1 MKIIGVTG
9 SSGAG
14 KTSVCKI
21 LKEKYHISI
30 IDADEVARELSKKG
44 NLYLQAIAN
53 EFGEGILDENG
64 ELKRKELAKL
74 IYEQEEKR
82 SALNHLTFIYVVKEI
97 KKRIAELANEKT
109 VAIDAAL
116 LFESELDKICD
127 TTIGLVSTE
136 EDKIER
142 ICKRDGISEEMAK
155 KRLAIQM
162 LEEELKKRVNYVI
175 VNDGSELTL
184 EKEIEKIIS
193 KVIE

>member
-1 MKIIGVTG
+1 MKIIGITG

-21 LKEKYHISI
+21 LKEKYYISI

-44 NLYLQAIAN
+44 NPYLQEIAN
-53 EFGEGILDENG
+53 KFGEEILDEKG

-82 SALNHLTFIYVVKEI
+82 NILNHLTFVYVVEEI
-97 KKRIAELANEKT
+97 KKRIAELVNEKT

-116 LFESELDKICD
+116 LFESGLDKICD
-127 TTIGLVSTE
+127 TTIGLVARE
-136 EDKIER
+136 EDKVKR
-142 ICKRDGISEEMAK
+142 ICERDGISKEMAR

-162 LEEELKKRVNYVI
+162 PEEELKKRVNYVI
-175 VNDGSELTL
+175 INDGSELTL
-184 EKEIEKIIS
+184 EKEIETISS
-193 KVIE
+193 KVIK

>member
-1 MKIIGVTG
+1 MKIIGITG

-21 LKEKYHISI
+21 LKEKYYISI

-44 NLYLQAIAN
+44 NPYLQEIAN
-53 EFGEGILDENG
+53 KFGEEILDEKG

-82 SALNHLTFIYVVKEI
+82 NILNHLTFVYVVEEI
-97 KKRIAELANEKT
+97 KKRIAELVNEKT

-116 LFESELDKICD
+116 LFESGLDKICD
-127 TTIGLVSTE
+127 TTIGLVARE
-136 EDKIER
+136 EDKVKR
-142 ICKRDGISEEMAK
+142 ICERDGISKEMAR

-162 LEEELKKRVNYVI
+162 PEEELKKRVNYVI
-175 VNDGSELTL
+175 INDGSELTL

-193 KVIE
+193 KLIE

>member
-1 MKIIGVTG
+1 MKIIGITG

-21 LKEKYHISI
+21 LKEKYYISI

-44 NLYLQAIAN
+44 NPYLQEIAN
-53 EFGEGILDENG
+53 KFGEEILDEKG

-82 SALNHLTFIYVVKEI
+82 NILNHLTFVYVVEEI
-97 KKRIAELANEKT
+97 KKRIAELVNEKT

-116 LFESELDKICD
+116 LFESGLDKICD
-127 TTIGLVSTE
+127 TTIGLVARE
-136 EDKIER
+136 EEKVER
-142 ICKRDGISEEMAK
+142 ICKRDGISKEMAR

-162 LEEELKKRVNYVI
+162 PEEELKKRVNYVI
-175 VNDGSELTL
+175 INDGSELTL

-193 KVIE
+193 KLIE

>member
-9 SSGAG
+9 NSGAG
-14 KTSVCKI
+14 KTSVCSI

-44 NLYLQAIAN
+44 SPYLQAITDD
-53 EFGEGILDENG
+53 FGEEIIDEKG

-82 SALNHLTFIYVVKEI
+82 NTLNRLTFLYVVEEI
-97 KKRIAELANEKT
+97 KKRITELSSKKT

-116 LFESELDKICD
+116 LLESGLDKICD
-127 TTIGLVSTE
+127 TTIGLVAIE
-136 EDKIER
+136 EDKVER
-142 ICKRDGISEEMAK
+142 ICKRDGISKEMAR

-162 LEEELKKRVNYVI
+162 PEEELKKRVNYVI
-175 VNDGSELTL
+175 INDGSELTL
-184 EKEIEKIIS
+184 EKEVEKIIS
-193 KVIE
+193 KIIE

>member
-9 SSGAG
+9 NSGAG
-14 KTSVCKI
+14 KTSVCSI

-30 IDADEVARELSKKG
+30 IDADEVARKLSKKG
-44 NLYLQAIAN
+44 NPYLQAIAN
-53 EFGEGILDENG
+53 NFGEEILDENG

-82 SALNHLTFIYVVKEI
+82 NTLNRLTFLYVVEEI
-97 KKRIAELANEKT
+97 KRRITELSSKKT

-116 LFESELDKICD
+116 LLESGLDKICD
-127 TTIGLVSTE
+127 MTIGLVAIE
-136 EDKIER
+136 EDKVER
-142 ICKRDGISEEMAK
+142 ICKRDGISKKMAK

-162 LEEELKKRVNYVI
+162 PEEELKKRVNYVI
-175 VNDGSELTL
+175 INDGSKLTL